1 MPELKQNELIGI
13 RGTSM
18 QCPKGGQ
25 ITEQTHTVKTMTK
38 AREWYAE
45 VAEDDLPVT
54 IQKSSTT
61 DGRMHYKVI
70 SRDGEKL
77 YQKG

>member
-13 RGTSM
+13 RRTSM

-38 AREWYAE
+38 AKEWYAE

-54 IQKSSTT
+54 IQKSLTT

-70 SRDGEKL
+70 NRDGEKL

>member
-1 MPELKQNELIGI
+1 LPELKQNELIGI

-38 AREWYAE
+38 ARAVVAE

-54 IQKSSTT
+54 IQKSS
-61 DGRMHYKVI
+61 DDRRQDSLQGDK
-70 SRDGEKL
+70 
-77 YQKG
+77 

>member
-25 ITEQTHTVKTMTK
+25 ITEQTHTVKTILK
-38 AREWYAE
+38 AREWHSGTSE
-45 VAEDDLPVT
+45 VDLPVT
-54 IQKSSTT
+54 IQKSTTT
-61 DGRMHYKVI
+61 DGRVHYKVI
-70 SRDGEKL
+70 SKDGEKL